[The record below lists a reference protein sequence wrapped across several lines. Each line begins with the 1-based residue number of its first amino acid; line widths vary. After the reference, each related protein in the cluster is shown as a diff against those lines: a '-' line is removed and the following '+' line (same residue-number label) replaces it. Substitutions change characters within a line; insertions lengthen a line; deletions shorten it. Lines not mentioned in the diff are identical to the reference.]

1 MTPYGLERIEM
12 PEIGVLRYNITG
24 LETNA
29 ETEPGLVNICR
40 RLEAEPQWTGVLFD
54 HSQSQIS
61 YTLAEFSERVDY
73 AIKHF
78 PRRVKIAYVFNPQTF
93 VVSRGRPSCSRAPAY
108 RRKLP
113 ERQGCAGLSRVDGK
127 LGQTGLTALVVA
139 MDAL

>member
-93 VVSRGRPSCSRAPAY
+93 VVSARAS
-108 RRKLP
+108 KL
-113 ERQGCAGLSRVDGK
+113 LSSSGIQAQAFPNAK
-127 LGQTGLTALVVA
+127 
-139 MDAL
+139 DALDYLVSTENWVRRA

>member
-93 VVSRGRPSCSRAPAY
+93 VVSARAS
-108 RRKLP
+108 KL
-113 ERQGCAGLSRVDGK
+113 LSSSGI
-127 LGQTGLTALVVA
+127 QAQA
-139 MDAL
+139 FPNANDALDYLVSTENWVRRA

>member
-61 YTLAEFSERVDY
+61 YTLAEFSERVYY

-93 VVSRGRPSCSRAPAY
+93 VVSARAS
-108 RRKLP
+108 KL
-113 ERQGCAGLSRVDGK
+113 LSSSGIQAQAFPNAK
-127 LGQTGLTALVVA
+127 
-139 MDAL
+139 DALDYLVSTENWVRRA

>member
-93 VVSRGRPSCSRAPAY
+93 VVSARAS
-108 RRKLP
+108 KL
-113 ERQGCAGLSRVDGK
+113 LSSSGIQAQAFPNAK
-127 LGQTGLTALVVA
+127 
-139 MDAL
+139 DALDYLVSTENWVRLA

>member
-40 RLEAEPQWTGVLFD
+40 RLEAERQWTGVLFD

-61 YTLAEFSERVDY
+61 YTLAEFSERVEY

-93 VVSRGRPSCSRAPAY
+93 VVSARAS
-108 RRKLP
+108 KL
-113 ERQGCAGLSRVDGK
+113 LSSSGIQAQAFPNAK
-127 LGQTGLTALVVA
+127 
-139 MDAL
+139 DALDYLVSTENWVRRA

>member
-1 MTPYGLERIEM
+1 M

-93 VVSRGRPSCSRAPAY
+93 VVSARAS
-108 RRKLP
+108 KL
-113 ERQGCAGLSRVDGK
+113 LSSSGIQAQAFPNAK
-127 LGQTGLTALVVA
+127 
-139 MDAL
+139 DALDYLVSTENWVRRA

>member
-40 RLEAEPQWTGVLFD
+40 RLEAEPQWTGGLFD

-93 VVSRGRPSCSRAPAY
+93 VVSARAS
-108 RRKLP
+108 KL
-113 ERQGCAGLSRVDGK
+113 LSSSGIQAQAFPNAK
-127 LGQTGLTALVVA
+127 
-139 MDAL
+139 DALDYLVSTENWVRRA

>member
-1 MTPYGLERIEM
+1 MTPHGLERIEM

-93 VVSRGRPSCSRAPAY
+93 VVSARAS
-108 RRKLP
+108 KL
-113 ERQGCAGLSRVDGK
+113 LSSSGIQAQAFPNAK
-127 LGQTGLTALVVA
+127 
-139 MDAL
+139 DALDYLVSTENWVRRA

>member
-54 HSQSQIS
+54 HSRSQIS

-93 VVSRGRPSCSRAPAY
+93 VVSARAS
-108 RRKLP
+108 KL
-113 ERQGCAGLSRVDGK
+113 LSSSGIQAQAFPNAK
-127 LGQTGLTALVVA
+127 
-139 MDAL
+139 DALDYLVSTENWVRRA